1 VRHSSNAVDFWP
13 ERESLEEAAMP
24 KLITARDPQ
33 DAREEERVR
42 RLARSRLGPRD
53 GILRARMV
61 ALSWDGRRVPDI
73 AAALGCHPKTVR
85 ARLARFDAAGVDG
98 LRDGA
103 RPGRARRI
111 TEAERS
117 RIIRLVA
124 TDPPGRLV
132 PHGDQLDAVDEALPA
147 CWTLDTLTEAAIRA
161 EIAVARSQLRR
172 ILLAEQ
178 VRWRRPRAWAT
189 SVDPEFDPKGPR
201 S

>member
-1 VRHSSNAVDFWP
+1 
-13 ERESLEEAAMP
+13 MP
-24 KLITARDPQ
+24 KLIAARAPQ
-33 DAREEERVR
+33 DAREERRIR

-53 GILRARMV
+53 CILRARMV
-61 ALSWDGRRVPDI
+61 ALSWDGSRVPEI
-73 AAALGCHPKTVR
+73 AAALECHPKTVR
-85 ARLARFDAAGVDG
+85 ARLARFDADGLEG
-98 LRDGA
+98 LRDRP

-117 RIIRLVA
+117 RLIRLVA

-132 PHGDQLDAVDEALPA
+132 PHGDRLDAADEALPA

-161 EIAVARSQLRR
+161 GIAIARSQVRR
-172 ILLAEQ
+172 ILLAER

-189 SVDPEFDPKGPR
+189 SVDPDFDPKGPR

>member
-1 VRHSSNAVDFWP
+1 
-13 ERESLEEAAMP
+13 MP
-24 KLITARDPQ
+24 KLIKARDPQ
-33 DAREEERVR
+33 DAREERRIR

-61 ALSWDGRRVPDI
+61 ALSWDGHHVPDI

-85 ARLARFDAAGVDG
+85 ARLARFDADGVDG
-98 LRDGA
+98 LRDRA

-117 RIIRLVA
+117 RVIHLVA

-132 PHGDQLDAVDEALPA
+132 RDGAGELAAENEAQPA
-147 CWTLDTLTEAAIRA
+147 CWSLETLTEAARRA
-161 EIAVARSQLRR
+161 GIGLARSQLRR
-172 ILLAEQ
+172 ILVAEQ

-189 SVDPEFDPKGPR
+189 SADPEFDPKGRR